1 MNKKMIEY
9 LIAEVKKDIK
19 NREKRIAY
27 KAANGEFVECRI
39 QVLEEK
45 KQYLKVLEEML
56 EQA

>member
-9 LIAEVKKDIK
+9 LIAKVKKDIK

-27 KAANGEFVECRI
+27 KATNGEFVEYRI
-39 QVLEEK
+39 QALEEK